1 MTVGLYFLIRKDIT
15 QMERWSSMGNNGNLI
30 PNENRTPE
38 ERRENAR
45 KAGIAS
51 GIARRQK
58 KTLREIGEMIGSLDI
73 KSEKNRE
80 ILRQAGI
87 DDEDMINDV
96 GMLFR
101 LNLKAQQGDPKAIE
115 LLAKLRGQ
123 LKNEEP
129 LANINIQSVN
139 ISFGNKKVIDGEVSE
154 R

>member
-1 MTVGLYFLIRKDIT
+1 
-15 QMERWSSMGNNGNLI
+15 MGNNGNLI

-101 LNLKAQQGDPKAIE
+101 LNLKAQQGDTRAIE

>member
-1 MTVGLYFLIRKDIT
+1 
-15 QMERWSSMGNNGNLI
+15 MGNNGNLI

>member
-1 MTVGLYFLIRKDIT
+1 MANE
-15 QMERWSSMGNNGNLI
+15 QNLRV
-30 PNENRTPE
+30 PTSE
-38 ERRENAR
+38 EAREIG
-45 KAGIAS
+45 KKGGIAS

-73 KSEKNRE
+73 KSEKNRA
-80 ILRQAGI
+80 ILKDAGI
-87 DDEDMINDV
+87 NDEDMINDV

-101 LNLKAQQGDPKAIE
+101 LNLKAQQGDTRAIE

-139 ISFGNKKVIDGEVSE
+139 ISFGNKKVVEGEE
-154 R
+154 AK

>member
-1 MTVGLYFLIRKDIT
+1 MEQKPSPLLNNNPKHDLTV
-15 QMERWSSMGNNGNLI
+15 
-30 PNENRTPE
+30 E
-38 ERRENAR
+38 EARRGGKKSVEV
-45 KAGIAS
+45 
-51 GIARRQK
+51 RRQK
-58 KTLREIGEMIGSLDI
+58 KTLAQIGDMIGNLDI
-73 KSEKNRE
+73 KSEKNRA
-80 ILRQAGI
+80 ILKDAGI
-87 DDEDMINDV
+87 NDEDMINDV

-139 ISFGNKKVIDGEVSE
+139 ISFGNKKVIDGEMSE